1 MPQRPV
7 VLVTGSAQRIGLAI
21 AQDLA
26 AHGWDVAVHY
36 RHSAAAAAQ
45 AVAGLRAARARAHA
59 VAAHLAAAAAGAA
72 RVPAVVGA

>member
-36 RHSAAAAAQ
+36 RHSAVAAA
-45 AVAGLRAARARAHA
+45 
-59 VAAHLAAAAAGAA
+59 
-72 RVPAVVGA
+72 